1 MTAFPYELFFF
12 VAFLIILTYFLLHSQ
27 RDVKIQ
33 SYKDY
38 CDVFDVEYDG
48 GFEDLFQFF
57 PHSKIKKI
65 QERPDETSTSKSG

>member
-12 VAFLIILTYFLLHSQ
+12 VAFLIMFTLFLLHSQ

-33 SYKDY
+33 IYKGY
-38 CDVFDVEYDG
+38 IDVFDVEYDG
-48 GFEDLFQFF
+48 GFQDLFQFF

-65 QERPDETSTSKSG
+65 QEEPDETSMSKSG